1 MGRPRKDQIDIDQID
16 ERNDQDEQNDQNDQS
31 DVILVNS
38 EISKLKIQ
46 ISNLTKALA
55 TLRDHTKAHVDTYN
69 KHIMQQH
76 KPANKK

>member
-16 ERNDQDEQNDQNDQS
+16 EQNDQIDEQNDQS
-31 DVILVNS
+31 DVVLVNS
-38 EISKLKIQ
+38 EISKLNIQ